1 VPSYLVES
9 YCPEAP
15 LAGERGMPDR
25 LAGQPVRHVRATF
38 VPSDEMFLH
47 VIEAA
52 SIETAE
58 QSLRDAGV
66 IYERIVEVI
75 E

>member
-52 SIETAE
+52 SIETA
-58 QSLRDAGV
+58 
-66 IYERIVEVI
+66 
-75 E
+75 